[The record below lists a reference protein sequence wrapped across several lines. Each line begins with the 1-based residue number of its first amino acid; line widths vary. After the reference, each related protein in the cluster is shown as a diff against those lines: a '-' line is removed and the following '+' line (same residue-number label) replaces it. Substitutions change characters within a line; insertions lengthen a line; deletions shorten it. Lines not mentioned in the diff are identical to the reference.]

1 MTVPLPWQSHF
12 RNNIRIFDYEEII
25 WNKTT
30 YTIIKT
36 MCMTFRLKRKN
47 KSSWQYQAQSSLS
60 PFPSHYL
67 LAHQASAKI
76 SHPLSTCPALSSLPL
91 SQCPPS
97 GTATSHPPIF
107 KYYPSFNLRA
117 KCHFLEFCPY
127 HSRRSKSFFL
137 FCISVTCILIA
148 TEVRL
153 HFFSHLSVTLT

>member
-1 MTVPLPWQSHF
+1 MTVPLPRQSHF

-36 MCMTFRLKRKN
+36 MYMTFRLKREKRPW
-47 KSSWQYQAQSSLS
+47 KYQAQSSLS
-60 PFPSHYL
+60 PFPFHYL

-97 GTATSHPPIF
+97 RIATSHPPMF
-107 KYYPSFNLRA
+107 KYYPSFNLWA

-137 FCISVTCILIA
+137 FCISVACILIA

-153 HFFSHLSVTLT
+153 HFFHTSVWH